1 MKSIHSSV
9 ASVLFLSANTFC
21 FFSLI
26 LHYLSHRNNEEDGY
40 WKRGPKRLVVPG
52 VGCVCVW
59 ECLGDADSNPFRI
72 IYISVVVSKGHTP
85 DSSKWRL
92 IVSEFQF
99 NAISLVS
106 CLFMCVCAGMLLVVQ
121 CDRDP
126 FFSPCCSQLFPGP
139 TWHFIAN
146 GFVAAS
152 CVLGF
157 VFRSSF
163 QNWVFHTLN

>member
-52 VGCVCVW
+52 VGCVCVCVRVFGW
-59 ECLGDADSNPFRI
+59 CRFESVSHH
-72 IYISVVVSKGHTP
+72 IYFCGCEQGAYSRQFEMKAHRCV
-85 DSSKWRL
+85 
-92 IVSEFQF
+92 FQF

-163 QNWVFHTLN
+163 QNWVFHT